1 MWFLPAFILNRN
13 KYRTIIVN
21 LLLIIIFTIIYYSL
35 GTNEH
40 FYFNNEPNQTELSL
54 LNAFYFTVITH
65 LTIGYGDI
73 SPKGNLVR
81 CITIIQCMLMLT
93 FLIV

>member
-1 MWFLPAFILNRN
+1 MWFLPTLILNKN
-13 KYRTIIVN
+13 KTRTIIVN
-21 LLLIIIFTIIYYSL
+21 VFLIIIFTSIYYKL

-73 SPKGNLVR
+73 SPKGNLLR
-81 CITIIQCMLMLT
+81 FITMIQCICMLI
-93 FLIV
+93 FLII

>member
-1 MWFLPAFILNRN
+1 MLFLSAFYLNRN
-13 KYRTIIVN
+13 KYRTIIINV
-21 LLLIIIFTIIYYSL
+21 LLIIIFTSIYYKL

-54 LNAFYFTVITH
+54 FNALYFTIITQI
-65 LTIGYGDI
+65 TIGYGDI
-73 SPKGNLVR
+73 SPKGNLLR
-81 CITIIQCMLMLT
+81 CITMIQCMLMLT